1 MSALDGWLIHNN
13 ILYRRAACITG
24 MSRVIGMVGG
34 GGARTT
40 HHFHTRRD
48 VALHALTDRIY
59 RHSSSVI
66 SLFVCIQVLMVEA
79 HRRRPPNAMGARM
92 VHLLG
97 LRVVVSPVGIS
108 IQVPRP
114 I

>member
-1 MSALDGWLIHNN
+1 MPN
-13 ILYRRAACITG
+13 T
-24 MSRVIGMVGG
+24 MVGG

-40 HHFHTRRD
+40 HHVHTRRD

-59 RHSSSVI
+59 RHLSPHY
-66 SLFVCIQVLMVEA
+66 LCAWLMVDA
-79 HRRRPPNAMGARM
+79 HRRRFPDAMGARM